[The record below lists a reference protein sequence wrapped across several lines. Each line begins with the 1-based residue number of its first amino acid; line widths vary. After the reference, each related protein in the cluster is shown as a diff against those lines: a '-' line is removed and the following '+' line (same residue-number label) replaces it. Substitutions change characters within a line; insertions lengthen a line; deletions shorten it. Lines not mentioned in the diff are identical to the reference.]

1 MYIGIAGNIGSGKTT
16 LTEMLAKHYQWEP
29 RYESVVNNPY
39 MDDYYKDLQRWSFAM
54 EVFFLKERFKD
65 VLEFSQ
71 SKNIVIQDRTLQEG
85 VFVFTANNYLQ
96 GNMSDR
102 DFETYMELYE
112 IMVEKV
118 QLPNL
123 MIYLRASVP
132 HLVENIQKR
141 GRECEQKIP
150 IEYLQ
155 GLNDRYDDFILNKY
169 KGKVLVVDV
178 DKLDYKTRPEDFQ
191 FITDKIDTVF
201 PFSLTNSK
209 NRNNDAHSSS
219 RKHRQWQDH
228 TDQDVGKRYNWS
240 PRFEPVEIIP
250 TSTISIVI
258 CRGGR
263 SICRYTF
270 STNALKRWSR

>member
-71 SKNIVIQDRTLQEG
+71 STNIVIQDRTLQEG

-132 HLVENIQKR
+132 HLEENIQKR

-155 GLNDRYDDFILNKY
+155 GLNDR
-169 KGKVLVVDV
+169 
-178 DKLDYKTRPEDFQ
+178 
-191 FITDKIDTVF
+191 
-201 PFSLTNSK
+201 
-209 NRNNDAHSSS
+209 
-219 RKHRQWQDH
+219 
-228 TDQDVGKRYNWS
+228 
-240 PRFEPVEIIP
+240 
-250 TSTISIVI
+250 
-258 CRGGR
+258 
-263 SICRYTF
+263 
-270 STNALKRWSR
+270 